1 MTAPP
6 GLQCGDVISIFD
18 YEFDDGS
25 VADSKYFVVMGYF
38 KGLAIG
44 FLTTS
49 QAKGDRKAVDG
60 CHQEYGNY
68 PSNFYLKVKNT
79 VFANGTWV
87 LLQIEPHDSQK
98 LVNKMRDGKAVRE
111 LTFPDQTVRA
121 LRNCFENSMEWAPMC
136 ATYMCG
142 GKSVAK

>member
-6 GLQCGDVISIFD
+6 NLECGDVISIFD
-18 YEFDDGS
+18 YEFGDGS

-38 KGLAIG
+38 KNQAMG

-49 QAKGDRKAVDG
+49 TAKGGRKAVEG
-60 CHQEYGNY
+60 CHPEFGNY
-68 PSNFYLKVKNT
+68 PTNYYLKLKNT

-87 LLQIEPHDSQK
+87 LLQIEAHDSEA
-98 LVNKMRDGKAVRE
+98 LVYKMQDGKAVRK
-111 LTFPDQTVRA
+111 LTFADQTVRA
-121 LRNCFENSMEWAPMC
+121 LRNCFERSLDWAPGY

-142 GKSVAK
+142 GKSGTK